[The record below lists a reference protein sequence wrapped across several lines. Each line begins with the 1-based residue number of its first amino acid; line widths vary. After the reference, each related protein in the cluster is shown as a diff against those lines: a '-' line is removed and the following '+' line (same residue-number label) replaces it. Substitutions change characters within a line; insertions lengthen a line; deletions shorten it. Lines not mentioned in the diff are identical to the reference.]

1 MNQIKKLTPS
11 ELQHKQIDFEFA
23 MNCVYGVS
31 GTITRMLGWESKK
44 EVIKDKNIIKKLKIM
59 RSKVEDID
67 IPYMTDDEKVAEI
80 IDTLSSIERKF
91 NEEFDKKYGKDKS
104 IRDNDCLIEE
114 LYDHSLIEKLL

>member
-1 MNQIKKLTPS
+1 MKKREELTPS
-11 ELQHKQIDFEFA
+11 QLQHKQIDYELA
-23 MNCVYGVS
+23 IDCVNGVS
-31 GTITRMLGWESKK
+31 AIITRMFYWESEK
-44 EVIKDKNIIKKLKIM
+44 EVIKDKEIIKKLKIM